1 MTRRYGRGLER
12 WELEVTK
19 ELVGKFRRRSRSLE
33 RETLDDLMQ
42 ECLAHW
48 IVARRKLDFDPG
60 APPVG
65 YLKRVIHNKLLDL
78 AHEREAQKRHG
89 DLDTVSLDQPLGDAE
104 DAPTLADLIDGN
116 DGGHGDHG
124 DHDDPVSAHD
134 ARIDLSR
141 AMARLNDSQRRLCRL
156 LGEEGLSIKEAAQ
169 RLGIP
174 RGTLY
179 EEIKRIRKVFAE
191 QGLDDYLKR

>member
-1 MTRRYGRGLER
+1 MTRRYGSGLER
-12 WELEVTK
+12 WELAITT
-19 ELVGKFRRRSRSLE
+19 ELVVRFRRRSRSLE
-33 RETLDDLMQ
+33 HETLDDLVQ
-42 ECLAHW
+42 ECLTHW
-48 IVARRKLDFDPG
+48 ILARRKLDPDPG
-60 APPVG
+60 GPPLA

-104 DAPTLADLIDGN
+104 DAPTLADLLDANVGER
-116 DGGHGDHG
+116 GG
-124 DHDDPVSAHD
+124 HDDPVSAHD
-134 ARIDLSR
+134 ARIDLAR
-141 AMARLNDSQRRLCRL
+141 AMAKLNDSQRRLCHL

-191 QGLDDYLKR
+191 IGLGDYLKP

>member
-12 WELEVTK
+12 WEVAVTK

-33 RETLDDLMQ
+33 RETLDDLVQ

-48 IVARRKLDFDPG
+48 IVARRKLGPDPG
-60 APPVG
+60 GPPVA

-116 DGGHGDHG
+116 DGEHG
-124 DHDDPVSAHD
+124 DHDDAVTAHD
-134 ARIDLSR
+134 ARIDLAR
-141 AMARLNDSQRRLCRL
+141 AMAKLNDSQRRLCQL
-156 LGEEGLSIKEAAQ
+156 LGEEGLSIKEAAE

-191 QGLDDYLKR
+191 HGLGDYLKR